1 MKFTRTQLIEVI
13 DAAISRDDEAQA
25 ARDRAAEE
33 WPKWKAYRDQLSKLI
48 RRGNP
53 ITAEDLEGLKQG
65 STYNDDVES
74 YGRLNKAVTKVR
86 RDHPVLGLDR
96 RAEFTALKSTLEA
109 VLDDEVTD
117 SQLGRLGFGASSIS
131 RVFRAA
137 TVEAGK

>member
-1 MKFTRTQLIEVI
+1 M
-13 DAAISRDDEAQA
+13 
-25 ARDRAAEE
+25 
-33 WPKWKAYRDQLSKLI
+33 
-48 RRGNP
+48 
-53 ITAEDLEGLKQG
+53 
-65 STYNDDVES
+65 ES